1 MQNKHTVS
9 KFNPYEPSIRERLA
23 QRDAALRTHAY
34 KATGKRKY
42 AVSKPL
48 DYSSKKEINAMYGAS
63 GGYSI
68 YYKQHIGRVLR
79 PSTSKSYIII
89 DYETWEVANKIEER
103 WLTEKQATMLRLQ
116 GFVVDDIL

>member
-1 MQNKHTVS
+1 MQVKHTVN

-34 KATGKRKY
+34 AATGKRKY

-48 DYSSKKEINAMYGAS
+48 DYSAKKELNVMYGS
-63 GGYSI
+63 GGSYSI
-68 YYKQHIGRVLR
+68 YYHQSIGRALR

-89 DYETWEVANKIEER
+89 DYESWEVANKIEER

-116 GFVVDDIL
+116 GFDVDDIL

>member
-1 MQNKHTVS
+1 MQGKHTVS

-23 QRDAALRTHAY
+23 QRDAALRTRAY
-34 KATGKRKY
+34 AVTGKRKY

-48 DYSSKKEINAMYGAS
+48 DYSTKKDLNAMYGAG

-68 YYKQHIGRVLR
+68 YYKQHTGRALR

-89 DYETWEVANKIEER
+89 DYETWEVANKIEEL
-103 WLTEKQATMLRLQ
+103 WLTEKQATMWRLK
-116 GFVVDDIL
+116 GYVVELA